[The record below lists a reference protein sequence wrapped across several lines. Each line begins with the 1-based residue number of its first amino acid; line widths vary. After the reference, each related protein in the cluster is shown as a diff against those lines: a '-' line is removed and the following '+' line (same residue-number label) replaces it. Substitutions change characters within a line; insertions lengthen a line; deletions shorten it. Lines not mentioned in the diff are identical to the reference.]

1 MSQLVVAKPL
11 GSLHKVWLRNLQEVD
26 QQVITSFSLERDAFV
41 PVYLARV
48 NAKLSLV
55 TANFYRARERLELS
69 QWAVGNFPN
78 RFTDIL
84 GSDFVTFRL

>member
-1 MSQLVVAKPL
+1 MSQLVVAKSL
-11 GSLHKVWLRNLQEVD
+11 ESLHKVLLRSLHKVD

-69 QWAVGNFPN
+69 QWAVGNLPN
-78 RFTDIL
+78 RSVDTL